1 MSDIKLS
8 DAELLKYAIENGII
22 NVDTIQE
29 KIEMNERKKFI
40 EKHNY
45 SIWQGKDGKF
55 YTYLPDQQSK
65 RGKKLVKRTSEK
77 AIEDTIVKFY
87 KGKEDEPTIKEV
99 YLFWI
104 TDKMEYK
111 EITKQTKDKYD
122 TNFKRFFEN
131 EYLPI
136 ADRKIRYVDEECLEH
151 FIKTAISKLQLTQK
165 AYSDMRILINGI
177 FKYAKKRHY
186 TSMSI
191 TNFMGDLEISEKS
204 FKRNHKMDCE
214 LVFSKEEERLI
225 ESFILNEQP
234 TLIEL
239 GIILAFKTGLR
250 AGEIASLS
258 WSDIDDNK
266 IHVSKT
272 EIRYK
277 DENGKYVFAIQDSP
291 KSDAGFRSVIITS
304 KTKELIKKIRAI
316 NPFGEY
322 VFMKDGKRIK
332 GQAFTRRLY
341 VICEK
346 LGITKRSI
354 HKVRKTYATKLID
367 GNVPESVIKTQMGH
381 TDIRTT
387 FEHYYL
393 NNKTD
398 NEMQEYIARALS
410 L

>member
-1 MSDIKLS
+1 MNF
-8 DAELLKYAIENGII
+8 AIENGII
-22 NVDTIQE
+22 DIDTIQK

-55 YTYLPDQQSK
+55 YTYLPDEESQ

-77 AIEDTIVKFY
+77 AIEDEIVKFY
-87 KGKEDEPTIKEV
+87 KAMEDEPTVSQV
-99 YLFWI
+99 YSSWI
-104 TDKMEYK
+104 SEKLEYG
-111 EITKQTKDKYD
+111 EITRQTKDKYE

-136 ADRKIRYVDEECLEH
+136 ANRKIRYIDEEILES
-151 FIKTAISKLQLTQK
+151 FIKTAISKLELTQK

-177 FKYAKKRHY
+177 FKYAKKKY
-186 TSMSI
+186 YISLSI

-204 FKRNHKMDCE
+204 FKRNHKSDNE
-214 LVFSKEEERLI
+214 LVFSKDEELLI
-225 ESFILNEQP
+225 EQFIMEDQP

-250 AGEIASLS
+250 VGEISTLS
-258 WSDIDDNK
+258 WSDIGENK
-266 IHVSKT
+266 IHISKT
-272 EIRYK
+272 EIRYR
-277 DENGKYVFAIQDSP
+277 DDSGKYVFDVQNFP
-291 KSDAGFRSVIITS
+291 KSDAGFRDVIITAD
-304 KTKELIKKIRAI
+304 TKELMRKIKML

-322 VFMKDGKRIK
+322 IFMRNGNRIK

-341 VICEK
+341 TICGK
-346 LGITKRSI
+346 VGIGERSI
-354 HKVRKTYATKLID
+354 HKARKTYATKLID

-387 FEHYYL
+387 LDHYYF
-393 NNKTD
+393 NNKTES
-398 NEMQEYIARALS
+398 EMQEYIAKALS
-410 L
+410 M